1 MNVNNNNNNNN
12 NNHNNHSNSNGT
24 SNGNINSNGKGGSFT
39 SKAAVGGVL
48 QPIALRIFLDHS
60 MLEVFT
66 STGQVSGMN
75 ALLAVALLMCA
86 VLPLLRIFNGGAGV
100 YLNALCAL
108 AGLTTS
114 SARTNTHR
122 TYTHAHDHHLHVT
135 LCANPDFPCLPLQ
148 GFPPLVGNLALRWT
162 CVLTTRVYHHES
174 ENHPNDDGSHAAAST
189 ALELASFG
197 VERYLPQV
205 GRAPV
210 LMDHCH
216 CTFAVLKTG
225 TPPPSTPTCKTDD
238 TERQTHRILSFP
250 YVTETWA
257 RHDKEQ
263 IYPEPDPLE
272 KMERPQSWPLPR
284 HPRSSIPKGAPS
296 QAPVKGD
303 VEFRSPGGAP
313 TVLVLL
319 CDSKTAQGN
328 VPRVALFLARKGHA
342 AQRPVANRAAFALA
356 AQCSAGLDAAHIG
369 FQGLD
374 QFSPG

>member
-148 GFPPLVGNLALRWT
+148 GSATPSFAEVEL
-162 CVLTTRVYHHES
+162 LTTLRS
-174 ENHPNDDGSHAAAST
+174 ILQCASC
-189 ALELASFG
+189 EEHG
-197 VERYLPQV
+197 
-205 GRAPV
+205 
-210 LMDHCH
+210 
-216 CTFAVLKTG
+216 
-225 TPPPSTPTCKTDD
+225 
-238 TERQTHRILSFP
+238 
-250 YVTETWA
+250 W
-257 RHDKEQ
+257 
-263 IYPEPDPLE
+263 
-272 KMERPQSWPLPR
+272 
-284 HPRSSIPKGAPS
+284 S
-296 QAPVKGD
+296 QAPCHKH
-303 VEFRSPGGAP
+303 
-313 TVLVLL
+313 LVLPVE
-319 CDSKTAQGN
+319 DSEGSSMPDLVKA
-328 VPRVALFLARKGHA
+328 VDICLKWEEHL
-342 AQRPVANRAAFALA
+342 
-356 AQCSAGLDAAHIG
+356 S
-369 FQGLD
+369 
-374 QFSPG
+374 